1 MHIFD
6 LAQNKM
12 LNMNTKIEV
21 SGILTK
27 KELLVAI
34 SPEMGN
40 MNLILETA
48 HAFPGYHGNF
58 PEEKVPGSLFLVTKK
73 KNSKESII
81 RSSMALKKLLKIE
94 LDLVSAKITVQNQ
107 EVQALRIK
115 GLANYSFLP
124 QIIDALEDLGYRF
137 ERYRPIDTFQSII
150 EVKKEFLLKEIE
162 NGFFMDMID
171 TETHYFQM
179 EKEIKWDV
187 FEKAIVNIKFNIS
200 DNNFDAALASIFR
213 SNGIQDLVRIYK
225 KNLSFVELKNIKYKL
240 CEYIH
245 A

>member
-1 MHIFD
+1 
-6 LAQNKM
+6 
-12 LNMNTKIEV
+12 MNTRIEV

-48 HAFPGYHGNF
+48 LAFPGYHGDI

-73 KNSKESII
+73 KYSKESTI
-81 RSSMALKKLLKIE
+81 RSAMALKKSLKID
-94 LDLVSAKITVQNQ
+94 LDMVSARITVQNQ
-107 EVQALRIK
+107 EVPALRIK
-115 GLANYSFLP
+115 GLANYSYLP

-137 ERYRPIDTFQSII
+137 ERYRPIETYQSII
-150 EVKKEFLLKEIE
+150 EVKKEFFVKEIE
-162 NGFFMDMID
+162 NGFFMDMND
-171 TETHYFQM
+171 SETHYFKI
-179 EKEIKWDV
+179 EKEIKWDA

-225 KNLSFVELKNIKYKL
+225 KNLSFEELKNLKYKL
-240 CEYIH
+240 CEYLH